1 MQFRTAVSPVF
12 KILLKKQNRA
22 PLGRNAIETN
32 ISAVATQACPGLIMH
47 LEIAKMINLFKIK
60 VFEDGHYEKESTER
74 LLSLRF

>member
-32 ISAVATQACPGLIMH
+32 ISATQACPGLIMH

>member
-22 PLGRNAIETN
+22 PLGRNTIETN
-32 ISAVATQACPGLIMH
+32 ISAVAARACPALIMH

-60 VFEDGHYEKESTER
+60 VFEDGHYE
-74 LLSLRF
+74 